1 MTIERTFNKDFGR
14 TCIGVLTL
22 LAAAGFLSA
31 CGGGGG
37 GGGGAAALPQPGP
50 RQNPGAG
57 INGGIVMGKGS
68 TIVNAVEFSVADP
81 TVTIDGASGTEAQV
95 LEGMIVTMR
104 GTFGPLEPQGTATAV
119 EVEPQ
124 LIGRVDAVGGGT
136 ITVLNQAVTVNNFTV
151 FDPDNSNRNL
161 VVGDVVEVHGFFTGS
176 GTPHTIE
183 ATFIRRVVTT
193 KRQIRG
199 IVAGTPA
206 TGTFTIGGQTVTN
219 NSPTI
224 PLAGDFV
231 EVEGTQPVA
240 GGAIATTSTGVQV
253 DNFEDNVD
261 QEVEIE
267 GAVAAAPVGSEFQ
280 LLGPSGP
287 IRVRFNTTFTTQ
299 FQLEERNLAA
309 TSAIL
314 TAGAQVEVEGR
325 LIGGILQARE
335 IELKRR
341 ENVALEGDVT
351 GLSGTTFTL
360 APFGAT
366 INFAGAVIT
375 PPGATVSNGAHV
387 DVGGEV
393 TPPGASLSSVTV
405 TRVTVLPASAN
416 RRLQGPVSA
425 HGSGADGTTDSI
437 TILGITVD
445 TTGLQDRDDPVL
457 GLPSEF
463 QDASN
468 FRISKSKFFSLLRD
482 NISVV
487 RAKAARNAVTGA
499 EPFTT
504 GPPAA
509 FTPSSGVELEEHR

>member
-1 MTIERTFNKDFGR
+1 MTIGKIINRDCRR

-37 GGGGAAALPQPGP
+37 GGGAAALPQPSA
-50 RQNPGAG
+50 RQNPGPG
-57 INGGIVMGKGS
+57 INSGMVMGKGS

-81 TVTIDGASGTEAQV
+81 TVTIDGAPGTEAQV
-95 LEGMIVTMR
+95 LEGMVVTMR
-104 GTFGPLEPQGTATAV
+104 GTFGPLEPQGTANAV
-119 EVEPQ
+119 QAEPQ
-124 LIGRVDAVGGGT
+124 LIGQVTAVGGGT
-136 ITVLNQAVTVNNFTV
+136 VTVLNQTVTVNNFTI
-151 FDPDNSNRNL
+151 FDPNNTNRNL
-161 VVGDVVEVHGFFTGS
+161 VVGDVVEVYGFFAS
-176 GTPHTIE
+176 FGTPHAIE
-183 ATFIRRVVTT
+183 ATFIRRVVTA

-206 TGTFTIGGQTVTN
+206 TGTFTIGGQTVIN
-219 NSPTI
+219 NSPTV
-224 PLAGDFV
+224 PVAGDFV
-231 EVEGTQPVA
+231 EVEGTQA
-240 GGAIATTSTGVQV
+240 GGDVATTSTGVRI
-253 DNFEDNVD
+253 DNFDDNGD

-267 GAVAAAPVGSEFQ
+267 GSVTAAPVGGEFQ
-280 LLGPSGP
+280 LRGPSGP
-287 IRVRFNTTFTTQ
+287 VRVQFNTTFPTL
-299 FQLEERNLAA
+299 FQLEERNIAA

-314 TAGAQVEVEGR
+314 TADAQVEVEGK

-341 ENVALEGDVT
+341 ENVALEGDVSSVA
-351 GLSGTTFTL
+351 GSNFTL
-360 APFGAT
+360 APFGVTFTAP
-366 INFAGAVIT
+366 AGQV
-375 PPGATVSNGAHV
+375 PSVGQHV
-387 DVGGEV
+387 EVGGEV
-393 TPPGASLSSVTV
+393 TPPGTSLSSVTV

-437 TILGITVD
+437 TILGVTVD

-463 QDASN
+463 QNAAN
-468 FRISKSKFFSLLRD
+468 FRISKSKFFGLLRD

-487 RAKAARNAVTGA
+487 RAKAARNALTGA
-499 EPFTT
+499 EPFTP

>member
-1 MTIERTFNKDFGR
+1 MTIERIFNGDFRR
-14 TCIGVLTL
+14 TCIGVLTM

-37 GGGGAAALPQPGP
+37 GGGGAAALPQPSP
-50 RQNPGAG
+50 RQNPGPG
-57 INGGIVMGKGS
+57 INGGIVTGKGS

-81 TVTIDGASGTEAQV
+81 TVTIDGAAGTESQV
-95 LEGMIVTMR
+95 LEGMVVTMR

-124 LIGRVDAVGGGT
+124 LIGPVDAVGGGT

-161 VVGDVVEVHGFFTGS
+161 VVGDVVEVYGFFTGF
-176 GTPHTIE
+176 GTPHAVE
-183 ATFIRRVVTT
+183 ATFIRRVATA

-224 PLAGDFV
+224 PVAGDFV

-240 GGAIATTSTGVQV
+240 GGAVATTSTGVRV
-253 DNFEDNVD
+253 DNFEDNGD

-267 GAVAAAPVGSEFQ
+267 GSVAAAPVGNEFQ
-280 LLGPSGP
+280 LRGPSGP
-287 IRVRFNTTFTTQ
+287 IRVQINTGFTTVFQ
-299 FQLEERNLAA
+299 FEERNLTA

-341 ENVALEGDVT
+341 ENVALEGDVSSVA
-351 GLSGTTFTL
+351 GSNFTL

-366 INFAGAVIT
+366 FNAPAGQV
-375 PPGATVSNGAHV
+375 PSVGQHV
-387 DVGGEV
+387 EVGGEV
-393 TPPGASLSSVTV
+393 TPPGTSLSSVTV

-416 RRLQGPVSA
+416 RRLQGPISA
-425 HGSGADGTTDSI
+425 HGSGADGATDSI

-463 QDASN
+463 QDAAN
-468 FRISKSKFFSLLRD
+468 FRITKTKFFSLLRD
-482 NISVV
+482 DISVV
-487 RAKAARNAVTGA
+487 RAKAARNAVTSE
-499 EPFTT
+499 EPFTP

-509 FTPSSGVELEEHR
+509 FTPSSGVELEDHR